1 MAIPVAVS
9 SENAFS
15 DKSHWLS
22 GREDD
27 ENGNKPE
34 DLPKHV
40 VHAFGT
46 KSKTMKTIAI
56 LLPQSKIV

>member
-9 SENAFS
+9 SEIAFS
-15 DKSHWLS
+15 MKSHWLS

-27 ENGNKPE
+27 ENGNEPE

-40 VHAFGT
+40 VRAFGT
-46 KSKTMKTIAI
+46 KSKRCKNIAYP
-56 LLPQSKIV
+56 LPKSEIV